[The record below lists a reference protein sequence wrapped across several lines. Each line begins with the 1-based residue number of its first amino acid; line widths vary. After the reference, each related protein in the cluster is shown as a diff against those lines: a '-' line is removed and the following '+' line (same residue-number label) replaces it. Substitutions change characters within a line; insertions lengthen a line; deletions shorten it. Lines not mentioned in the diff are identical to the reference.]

1 MEVIIH
7 HLNGVK
13 FEAVARGHRVIC
25 DQPEENRGTDAGMTP
40 PEFLLASLGTCAG
53 FYAAEYLRTRGLSAK
68 GLDVRVTAE
77 KAAAPARL
85 ASLRVQVEIPDL
97 DPQHEAGVLRAVKAC
112 LIHNTLVHAPEIQ
125 IALETRVPTAVT

>member
-1 MEVIIH
+1 M
-7 HLNGVK
+7 K